1 MARHPFSENKVQ
13 QRRSDIL
20 QTAMTLFEHGG
31 LEGVSL
37 RKVAAAMGCSYTALY
52 RYFPSKD
59 TLITAMRAQA
69 YRWIEAEMLRVIRAS
84 DPPLA
89 QLRRLAEAFIRAGIR
104 CPERYALMFFRL
116 PEPEDGPASLELK
129 AAKRDALD
137 VCTRTVAAA
146 HDAGELQL
154 AVDPLTA
161 SHLFWAG
168 AHGVVS
174 LEVAGQFVM
183 GRSVDDLVAAM
194 INTLLHGIE
203 NPETANRAAAS
214 DVQGHGSATAR

>member
-1 MARHPFSENKVQ
+1 MSMARQPFSENKVQ

-20 QTAMTLFEHGG
+20 ETAMTLFERDG
-31 LEGVSL
+31 LDGVSL

-59 TLITAMRAQA
+59 SLITAMRAQA
-69 YRWIEAEMLRVIRAS
+69 FRWMEAEMLKVIRAS
-84 DPPLA
+84 NRPMT
-89 QLRRLAEAFIRAGIR
+89 QLQRLAEAFIRAGIR
-104 CPERYALMFFRL
+104 CPQRYALMFFRL

-146 HDAGELQL
+146 DAAGELQL
-154 AVDPLTA
+154 SVDPLTA

-168 AHGVVS
+168 AHGLVA
-174 LEVAGQFVM
+174 LDVAGQFVM

-194 INTLLHGIE
+194 ITTLLRGIE
-203 NPETANRAAAS
+203 STEAAS
-214 DVQGHGSATAR
+214 DTSAQDFGRTGSR